1 MMIEEIGVEQQKRL
15 PNYLLD
21 AAGISI
27 DRMPMLNVIFD
38 RMAASCT
45 DSLQPMAGTP
55 C

>member
-1 MMIEEIGVEQQKRL
+1 MMTQQIEVEQPKGL

-27 DRMPMLNVIFD
+27 DRMPMLKVIFD
-38 RMAASCT
+38 RVAVTCT

-55 C
+55 